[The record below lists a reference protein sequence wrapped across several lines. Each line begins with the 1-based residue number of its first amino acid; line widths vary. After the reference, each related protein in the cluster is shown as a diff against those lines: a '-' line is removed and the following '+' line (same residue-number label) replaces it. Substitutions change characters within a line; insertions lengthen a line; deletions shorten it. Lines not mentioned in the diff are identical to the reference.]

1 MSTLPFSEAHR
12 NLHLSLL
19 SPVTRVAAPCALQVG
34 AQQRLS
40 AFADVLA
47 ASLSDSQGPVAAHE
61 PLPRLA
67 VSFVAANLKVR
78 HPQYHSWPWGLVCG
92 FIFYVQRVLC
102 VSVKCGVAVLWVGP
116 CPMCCVWMMLSSV
129 CG

>member
-1 MSTLPFSEAHR
+1 MRCTR
-12 NLHLSLL
+12 NLQLSLL
-19 SPVTRVAAPCALQVG
+19 SPVTCVAAPCPLQVG

-40 AFADVLA
+40 AFAGVLA

-78 HPQYHSWPWGLVCG
+78 HLQCHSRPWELMCG
-92 FIFYVQRVLC
+92 C
-102 VSVKCGVAVLWVGP
+102 C
-116 CPMCCVWMMLSSV
+116 CPA
-129 CG
+129 